1 MKDLCSKK
9 AIAAS
14 LSLTLALGS
23 VPAVALAD
31 NADENGEGTTSE
43 QSSQAEFVFSANGG
57 QFADGSI
64 SASVMGNE
72 GGSVDAPTPTRAG
85 YTFKGWYSQS
95 SMDGIPEDYQQY
107 YELDLSSA
115 KAGSWFAAWEKNAE
129 AQAHSVEVVSFFQGG
144 ERDGSNVTTTVDA
157 TADSSVADCVKSFE
171 GYTPTKVV
179 SGAATSE
186 EEVNMTSSLE
196 GITALYVY
204 YKADEQKTEQS
215 QINVLYA
222 ANGGQFVDGN
232 ETMQGV
238 ADADGKL
245 RQPPTPTREGYTF
258 AGWYWHAD
266 LSKYTD
272 EQKAADKVDFKQAVT
287 GQTVTMFAQWTKDEV
302 QNETDVLYVANGGKF
317 FDGQEV
323 QQGLT
328 DSDGM
333 MRQPM
338 TPTREGYTFA
348 GWYWVSD
355 LSVLTEEQKEQNKV
369 DFGQPVTKPHVTMYA
384 QWVKNQDEINVL
396 YAANGGQFADGNET
410 MQGVADS
417 DGVMRQPAEPTREG
431 YTFDGWYWHADYSG
445 YTDEQ
450 KAADKVDFSQPVQS
464 DVNIYAQWT
473 KNADQNEIDVLY
485 AANGGQFATGE
496 TFQQGLTDSDGMMRQ
511 PAEPTRE
518 GYTFAGWYWVSD
530 LSGLTDEQKD
540 LNKVDFS
547 QSVAGKDH
555 VTMFAQ
561 WTKNQEQN
569 DHAVMYVA
577 NGGQF
582 ATGETFQQGLT
593 DSDGVMRQP
602 SEPTREGYTFAGWYW
617 HADYSGY
624 TDEQKAADKV
634 DFSQPVQSDVNIY
647 AQWTKNADV
656 QAEQVTVKFVD
667 NFNETES
674 SVEVKKGEAVAKPA
688 DPSYDGW
695 TFEGWSSTL
704 KDDEGNW
711 EYTPVDFSKAVEDE
725 DQDGVVAYYAFYSEN
740 QAAADNTANGEEA
753 AGQEAAGDD
762 ANAAD
767 ESSIAP
773 QTGDATNVAA
783 VAGIGGIAGLL
794 AAAAAL
800 LRRRRNN

>member
-1 MKDLCSKK
+1 MKDLRSKK

-31 NADENGEGTTSE
+31 DADENSEGATSE
-43 QSSQAEFVFSANGG
+43 QSTQAELSFSANGG
-57 QFADGSI
+57 QFTDGSTGVTIKANEDGSI
-64 SASVMGNE
+64 N
-72 GGSVDAPTPTRAG
+72 APTPTRAG
-85 YTFKGWYSQS
+85 FTFKGWYSQS
-95 SMDGIPEDYQQY
+95 DMDGIPENYQQY
-107 YELDLSSA
+107 YKLDPSSA

-129 AQAHSVEVVSFFQGG
+129 VQAQSVEVVSFFQGG
-144 ERDGSNVTTTVDA
+144 ERDGSSVTTTIDV

-179 SGAATSE
+179 SGVATSE
-186 EEVNMTSSLE
+186 QEVNMTSSLE
-196 GITALYVY
+196 GISTLYVY
-204 YKADEQKTEQS
+204 YKADEQKTEQN

-238 ADADGKL
+238 ADSDGKL
-245 RQPPTPTREGYTF
+245 RQPPTPTRDGYTF

-266 LSKYTD
+266 YSGYTD
-272 EQKAADKVDFKQAVT
+272 EQKAADKVDFDQAVT

-333 MRQPM
+333 MRQPAA
-338 TPTREGYTFA
+338 PTREGYTFA

-369 DFGQPVTKPHVTMYA
+369 DFTQPVTKPHATMYA

-396 YAANGGQFADGNET
+396 YAANGGQFADGNDT

-417 DGVMRQPAEPTREG
+417 DGMMRQPAEPTREGYTFAGWYWVSGLSGLTDEQKDLNKVDFSQSIAGKDHATIYAQWTKNADQNEIDVLYAANGGQFATGETFQQGVTDSDGMMRQPAEPTRDG

-473 KNADQNEIDVLY
+473 KNAD
-485 AANGGQFATGE
+485 T
-496 TFQQGLTDSDGMMRQ
+496 
-511 PAEPTRE
+511 
-518 GYTFAGWYWVSD
+518 
-530 LSGLTDEQKD
+530 
-540 LNKVDFS
+540 
-547 QSVAGKDH
+547 
-555 VTMFAQ
+555 
-561 WTKNQEQN
+561 
-569 DHAVMYVA
+569 
-577 NGGQF
+577 
-582 ATGETFQQGLT
+582 
-593 DSDGVMRQP
+593 
-602 SEPTREGYTFAGWYW
+602 
-617 HADYSGY
+617 
-624 TDEQKAADKV
+624 
-634 DFSQPVQSDVNIY
+634 
-647 AQWTKNADV
+647 
-656 QAEQVTVKFVD
+656 QAEQITVKFVD

-674 SVEVKKGEAVAKPA
+674 STEVKKGETVAQPA
-688 DPSYDGW
+688 DPTYDGW

-711 EYTPVDFSKAVEDE
+711 EYTPVDFGKAVEDE
-725 DQDGVVAYYAFYSEN
+725 DQDGVVTYYAFYSEN
-740 QAAADNTANGEEA
+740 QAAADDTANGEEA
-753 AGQEAAGDD
+753 AVQEAAGDD
-762 ANAAD
+762 ADAAD
-767 ESSIAP
+767 EPSIAP

-800 LRRRRNN
+800 LRRRRSN